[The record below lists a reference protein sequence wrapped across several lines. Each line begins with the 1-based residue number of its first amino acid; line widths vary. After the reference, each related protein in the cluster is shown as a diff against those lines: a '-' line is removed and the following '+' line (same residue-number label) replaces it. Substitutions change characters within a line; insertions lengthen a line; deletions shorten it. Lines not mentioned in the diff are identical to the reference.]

1 MGNTRERIFSEE
13 EFQRLLKASPLWLQR
28 IIIMAQGTRIRQN
41 EIIQLTWDAVDLE
54 RGGLA

>member
-1 MGNTRERIFSEE
+1 
-13 EFQRLLKASPLWLQR
+13 LLKASPLSLQR

-54 RGGLA
+54 RGGVA